1 MDAPDKPGYGIA
13 FTNRKTMDTH
23 PDYRGAIR
31 IDKTYQEGDEIRI
44 AMWVKQGK
52 NGPYFGIKIDNQRA
66 YNTGT
71 PGVPRPTPRDNPM
84 QRVKSAPS
92 TQKQARAHD
101 DLDEDVP
108 F

>member
-1 MDAPDKPGYGIA
+1 
-13 FTNRKTMDTH
+13 
-23 PDYRGAIR
+23 
-31 IDKTYQEGDEIRI
+31 
-44 AMWVKQGK
+44 MWVKQGK

-92 TQKQARAHD
+92 TQRQARAHD

-108 F
+108 FAWALIFAPASALALSLGVLFA